1 MLQISTK
8 KPFKVL
14 VLSQIHSWNHG
25 KIPSPTFFL
34 PSFLR
39 PRTYSLQSFFHPGH
53 IPCRRFST
61 QDIFPVVVFTP
72 GTYSLP
78 SFFHPIHFPSRHHA
92 IYVLQKVRLNICA
105 TCAMY
110 RRERKLRGDLSRL
123 EKRREGIC
131 LGWTNDGREYV
142 LGEKTTG

>member
-92 IYVLQKVRLNICA
+92 ICA
-105 TCAMY
+105 TKGEIKHLCNMCNVQTGEETA
-110 RRERKLRGDLSRL
+110 RGFVPVGKTTGGNMSGLD
-123 EKRREGIC
+123 KRREGIC
-131 LGWTNDGREYV
+131 PG
-142 LGEKTTG
+142 